1 MCLPVEPE
9 IREAASDTNNS
20 SPHSE
25 WSSVTMVAP
34 PRSPMQELPRATR
47 MVPGVF
53 LGSYTNTYVP
63 GPVYTNC
70 DWTGTMP
77 SFGKC

>member
-1 MCLPVEPE
+1 
-9 IREAASDTNNS
+9 
-20 SPHSE
+20 
-25 WSSVTMVAP
+25 
-34 PRSPMQELPRATR
+34 

-77 SFGKC
+77 SFGKCWDTESAARKEHNNTDNSYMADCVAI